1 MATKENTLRKKPV
14 RTESHNPEMEIL
26 LSHVSIEKE
35 IPFQVRLNE
44 ELAKEVKLYCV
55 RTGQTHKQVVT
66 QALTEFL
73 ANANM

>member
-35 IPFQVRLNE
+35 IPF
-44 ELAKEVKLYCV
+44 
-55 RTGQTHKQVVT
+55 KQVVT
-66 QALTEFL
+66 QALTELL